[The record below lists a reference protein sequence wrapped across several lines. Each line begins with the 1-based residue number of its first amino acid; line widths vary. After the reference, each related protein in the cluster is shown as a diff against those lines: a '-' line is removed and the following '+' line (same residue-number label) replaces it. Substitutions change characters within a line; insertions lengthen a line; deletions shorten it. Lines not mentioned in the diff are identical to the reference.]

1 VEGVWQDPGMD
12 AARVERLVLVSD
24 ASTEAERLIT
34 SLRVRRIKVR
44 DVPLALLAGRVE
56 TQRPKLVICDGRSP
70 DTADV
75 LARVRRGEWGRN
87 VELLLLGNDPG
98 LIEALREDHPD
109 IGSRAFA
116 RPIDVY
122 SILQRIEE
130 IVGEEEGEG
139 VAAGRSLASLP
150 KRSSAGSIS
159 SQSGIPAAPTPV
171 PQHRRGHR
179 SNGPQAGPSQP
190 APSSGAAPSS
200 SGQRQPPSL
209 LPNSNVDGAQASA
222 GSIVPAKMSV
232 ELEKLLKD
240 ADRRLSDQTV
250 AVQSEP
256 SCQRL
261 SPEQELDAVLPPDVL
276 AALDDLIDIDGDDDT
291 SNPGRESEQ
300 RHRTPNPRDLANPPA
315 LDSTSRAREVESH
328 TGGTS
333 PTDDRSDVDGP
344 EGLRSPYGSGPYE
357 ATADAF
363 SDASVPSSRPSTPH
377 AEGSRTANSVPSSSH
392 SERSLPQASVV
403 EHTSDR
409 RTGTDTAAGSEN
421 SSAGRRFS
429 RTSTEGS
436 SPGTNPESSDLDTP
450 FNREESSTTP
460 PRGGAKSRMG
470 DEPPRSARARA
481 STAPQSAPAQGA
493 GHAGL
498 QNPTTRPP
506 LAGAKDHGLGRAA
519 STESHPPSDRRFVDP
534 QSALGSERAP
544 TRGSSESS
552 NRPPSI
558 PVALGPGD
566 VASAL
571 ARCVRSR
578 FSGAL
583 VVEDDNGT
591 RRAVLRDG
599 DFVTV
604 VSGVEGESLVTF
616 LIQRGDLKPDAAR
629 LGRKLPQFGR
639 HAGAA
644 LIAHGYLRQDELWP
658 VLRAHAEW
666 LLGRML
672 SVERGSAS
680 LEIELPARL
689 LSEPAVFGGSTG
701 AEILIEA
708 LRRIVPPQAAIT
720 SLGGLRARLTRGTL
734 RHLLSECALLPKEIQ
749 LVERT
754 QAQPLEAI
762 LAETDEPDFAAV
774 LYALVELGVLD
785 TLGVPNNEPGPAP
798 VPDILDDEAIRARV
812 AVRRGLVEEGDY
824 FSLLGI
830 DRNATGYE
838 IRHAY
843 LALRREFDPARLL
856 TAATADLREDVETIL
871 EVLDEAYD
879 VLRDPERRARYC
891 RALGASPL

>member
-1 VEGVWQDPGMD
+1 MEGVWQEPSMD

-34 SLRVRRIKVR
+34 SLRVRRFKVR

-56 TQRPKLVICDGRSP
+56 NQHPKLVICDGQSP
-70 DTADV
+70 ETADV
-75 LARVRRGEWGRN
+75 LARVRSGEWGRS
-87 VELLLLGNDPG
+87 VELLLLGNEPG
-98 LIEALREDHPD
+98 LIEALRKDHPD

-122 SILQRIEE
+122 SVLQRIEE
-130 IVGEEEGEG
+130 IVGVEEGESI
-139 VAAGRSLASLP
+139 AAGRSLASLP

-159 SQSGIPAAPTPV
+159 SQSGVPAAPTPV

-179 SNGPQAGPSQP
+179 SNDPQAGPSQP
-190 APSSGAAPSS
+190 APSSGSAPSS
-200 SGQRQPPSL
+200 QGQRPSPSL
-209 LPNSNVDGAQASA
+209 IPGSNVDGAQARA
-222 GSIVPAKMSV
+222 ASIVPAKMST
-232 ELEKLLKD
+232 ELEKLLQD
-240 ADRRLSDQTV
+240 ADRRISNQ
-250 AVQSEP
+250 AVIEQPESAG
-256 SCQRL
+256 QRL

-276 AALDDLIDIDGDDDT
+276 AALDDLIEIDGDDDT
-291 SNPGRESEQ
+291 SNPGHESEQ
-300 RHRTPNPRDLANPPA
+300 RHHTPNPRDRVRPPA
-315 LDSTSRAREVESH
+315 SDPTFRARDVESH
-328 TGGTS
+328 TAGTS
-333 PTDDRSDVDGP
+333 PTDDRSAIDEP
-344 EGLRSPYGSGPYE
+344 ESFQPPKGSSPYAAAP
-357 ATADAF
+357 DAF
-363 SDASVPSSRPSTPH
+363 VDASTPSSGPSTPRT
-377 AEGSRTANSVPSSSH
+377 EGSRTAHSVPSPSR
-392 SERSLPQASVV
+392 SEWSLPQASVA
-403 EHTSDR
+403 EHTLDR

-421 SSAGRRFS
+421 SSASRRLS

-436 SPGTNPESSDLDTP
+436 SSGTNPESSDHDVP

-460 PRGGAKSRMG
+460 PRAGPKSPLG
-470 DEPPRSARARA
+470 DDAPRSVRSR
-481 STAPQSAPAQGA
+481 SSAVSQRTPPHGA
-493 GHAGL
+493 GYPGI
-498 QNPTTRPP
+498 QDPTTRPP
-506 LAGAKDHGLGRAA
+506 AAGAKDHATGIAA
-519 STESHPPSDRRFVDP
+519 PAESHPPTDRRSVDP
-534 QSALGSERAP
+534 HLTRGRERAL

-666 LLGRML
+666 LLGRVL

-720 SLGGLRARLTRGTL
+720 SLGGLRARLTLGARRNL
-734 RHLLSECALLPKEIQ
+734 VSECALLPKEAQ
-749 LVERT
+749 LVERV
-754 QAQPLEAI
+754 QAQPLGTI
-762 LAETDEPDFAAV
+762 LSEIDEPDFAAV

-785 TLGVPNNEPGPAP
+785 TLGMPNNEPEAAL
-798 VPDILDDEAIRARV
+798 VPDVLDDEAIRARV

-824 FSLLGI
+824 FSVLGI
-830 DRNATGYE
+830 GRNATGYE

-843 LALRREFDPARLL
+843 LELRREFDPGRLL
-856 TAATADLREDVETIL
+856 TAATTDLREDVETIL

-879 VLRDPERRARYC
+879 VLRDPERRVRYY
-891 RALGASPL
+891 RALGAQPL